1 MTSGV
6 SIVIEDIR
14 LRGRCGV
21 TAEERL
27 VGQLLAV
34 DVRLEPA
41 ACPGTI
47 TDDLDGTV
55 DYGHVVRLVRG
66 IVEGGEYKL
75 LERLATVIADALW
88 GEFELAALSVA
99 VAKTAPPVVIP
110 VAAAR
115 VEVER
120 KR

>member
-6 SIVIEDIR
+6 AIVIEDIR

-21 TAEERL
+21 TAEERA
-27 VGQLLAV
+27 VGQVLAV
-34 DVRLEPA
+34 DVRLEPV
-41 ACPGTI
+41 ACAGTL

-66 IVEGGEYKL
+66 IVEGGEYRL

-88 GEFELAALSVA
+88 DAFELAALKVA
-99 VAKTAPPVVIP
+99 VAKAAPPVVVP

-115 VEVER
+115 VEVDR
-120 KR
+120 RR